1 MYARNRKYMDT
12 LGIEPRAYLM
22 LSGCDTTT
30 PCAPL
35 AIGFMYQCSVRRV
48 GNARAPAGCHV
59 MPAGVNKAGK
69 STVERREA
77 GDFFFLGMHLRAEIF
92 FPAEIS
98 GVLIIPHIS

>member
-1 MYARNRKYMDT
+1 
-12 LGIEPRAYLM
+12 
-22 LSGCDTTT
+22 
-30 PCAPL
+30 
-35 AIGFMYQCSVRRV
+35 
-48 GNARAPAGCHV
+48 